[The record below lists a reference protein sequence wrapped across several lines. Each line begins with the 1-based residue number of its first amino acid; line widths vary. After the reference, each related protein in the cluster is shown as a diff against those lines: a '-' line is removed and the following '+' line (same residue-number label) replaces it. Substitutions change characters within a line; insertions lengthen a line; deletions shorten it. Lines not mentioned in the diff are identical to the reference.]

1 MFGGGGAAA
10 PLDQNK
16 AIRFVAQ
23 CLLNPRTDYTRGDA
37 GTGCQY
43 ERVDNTRFRIFFERT
58 IKDPVR
64 VVRDARTLLAS
75 SPVDIMFG
83 TYTEIENFA
92 VHFAYKLDDENVW
105 VVDHVNALNPNINQA
120 VLQCGKLTLKD
131 WRDMY
136 GNDEMD
142 TGTGTRMRR
151 VRDLTFIA

>member
-1 MFGGGGAAA
+1 
-10 PLDQNK
+10 
-16 AIRFVAQ
+16 
-23 CLLNPRTDYTRGDA
+23 
-37 GTGCQY
+37 
-43 ERVDNTRFRIFFERT
+43 
-58 IKDPVR
+58 
-64 VVRDARTLLAS
+64 
-75 SPVDIMFG
+75 MFG